1 MFEIA
6 GSACSESQ
14 FDEATPVGK
23 ANGSEQNFL
32 YPNSCILDL
41 VMRLLSSHLIAGLA
55 VLLFVASAARQGS
68 GYSVLTHEQV
78 VDLLWED
85 QLRPLLLKRF
95 PGASEEDIRKA
106 HAYAY
111 GGSLLQ
117 DMGYYPF
124 GSKFFSDLVHYVRS
138 GDFVQALLRD
148 ASDLNEYA
156 FALGAL
162 SHYSSDNSG
171 HPTINRV
178 VGLEFPKLRRKYGS
192 TVTYA
197 DDPKQHIRTEFGF
210 DMVQVAKNRYT
221 SDRYHDM
228 IGFEIA
234 KPLWERAF
242 QETYDLRLEDVFGSV
257 DLAIGSYRRS
267 VSTLIPEMTRVA
279 LASRHDVIVKDTPNF
294 DKKKFLYYLSRSNYE
309 HEWGTVYRKPGV
321 GARILAVLL
330 RLIPKIGPF
339 KAVNFK
345 IPTKQTE
352 DMYIKSVDVT
362 IENYAGLLREEN
374 RGKLDLPN
382 RDCDTG
388 GETRAGEYVLTDK
401 TYAHLIDQLTI
412 KHPDS
417 VSVALRDNLLQFYS
431 DPTAPIATK
440 KNARAWRKLQEELET
455 LKQRTAVQPGQQ
467 PVVTE

>member
-1 MFEIA
+1 
-6 GSACSESQ
+6 
-14 FDEATPVGK
+14 
-23 ANGSEQNFL
+23 
-32 YPNSCILDL
+32 
-41 VMRLLSSHLIAGLA
+41 MRSISRHLITGLA
-55 VLLFVASAARQGS
+55 VVLLVASAPSPGA

-78 VDLLWED
+78 VDLMWED
-85 QLRPLLLKRF
+85 QLQPLLLKRF
-95 PGASEEDIRKA
+95 PGAGEEDLRKA

-138 GDFVQALLRD
+138 GDFVKALLQD
-148 ASDLNEYA
+148 SSDLNEYA

-162 SHYSSDNSG
+162 SHYASDNSG

-178 VGLEFPKLRRKYGS
+178 VALDFPKLRKKYGD

-228 IGFEIA
+228 IGFEVA
-234 KPLWERAF
+234 KPLLERAF
-242 QETYDLRLEDVFGSV
+242 QETYGLRLGDVFGNV

-267 VSTLIPEMTRVA
+267 VSILIPEMTRIA
-279 LASRHDVIVKDTPNF
+279 LVSRRDEIVKDTPNF

-309 HEWGTVYRKPGV
+309 HEWGTVYQKPGV
-321 GARILAVLL
+321 GTRILAVFL
-330 RLIPKIGPF
+330 RLIPKVGPF

-352 DMYIKSVDVT
+352 DMYIKSVDTTVGA
-362 IENYAGLLREEN
+362 YAGLLRAE
-374 RGKLDLPN
+374 GKGELDLPN

-388 GETRAGEYVLTDK
+388 AETRAGEYSLADE
-401 TYAHLIDQLTI
+401 TYAHLTDELT
-412 KHPDS
+412 KKNPDS
-417 VSVALRDNLLQFYS
+417 WSSPLRDNLLQFYS
-431 DPTAPIATK
+431 DPMAPVATK
-440 KNARAWRKLQEELET
+440 KNAKEWRKLQDELDT
-455 LKQRTAVQPGQQ
+455 LRKRTAAALSDDPF
-467 PVVTE
+467 

>member
-1 MFEIA
+1 MCTF
-6 GSACSESQ
+6 
-14 FDEATPVGK
+14 TP
-23 ANGSEQNFL
+23 
-32 YPNSCILDL
+32 L
-41 VMRLLSSHLIAGLA
+41 VLRSISNHLPVGLA
-55 VLLFVASAARQGS
+55 VLLFVASFSIQGS

-78 VDLLWED
+78 VDLMWRD
-85 QLRPLLLKRF
+85 QLQPLLLKHF
-95 PGASEEDIRKA
+95 PGASEEDLRKA

-138 GDFVQALLRD
+138 GDFVEALLRD
-148 ASDLNEYA
+148 ASDLDEYA

-162 SHYSSDNSG
+162 SHYASDNSG

-178 VGLEFPKLRRKYGS
+178 VAMEFPELRRKYGDI
-192 TVTYA
+192 VTYA
-197 DDPKQHIRTEFGF
+197 DNPKQHIRTEFGF

-221 SDRYHDM
+221 SDAYHDM

-234 KPLWERAF
+234 KPLLERAF
-242 QETYDLRLEDVFGSV
+242 RETYGLTLEDVFGSV

-279 LASRHDVIVKDTPNF
+279 LISRHDVIVKDTPNF
-294 DKKKFLYYLSRSNYE
+294 NKKKFLYYLSRSNYE
-309 HEWGTVYRKPGV
+309 HEWGTVYRKPGI

-330 RLIPKIGPF
+330 KLIPKVGPF
-339 KAVNFK
+339 KAVNFT

-352 DMYIKSVDVT
+352 DMYIKSLDAT
-362 IENYAGLLREEN
+362 IESYARLLREVN

-388 GETRAGEYVLTDK
+388 RDTRAGEYVLSDE
-401 TYAHLIDQLTI
+401 TYARLVSELTR
-412 KHPDS
+412 KNTD
-417 VSVALRDNLLQFYS
+417 ALNPAIRANILQFYA
-431 DPTAPIATK
+431 DPSATIATM
-440 KNARAWRKLQEELET
+440 KNARAWRQLQDELDKFKPPAPVHSVQE
-455 LKQRTAVQPGQQ
+455 QSAVG
-467 PVVTE
+467 PVNQ

>member
-1 MFEIA
+1 MCTF
-6 GSACSESQ
+6 
-14 FDEATPVGK
+14 TP
-23 ANGSEQNFL
+23 
-32 YPNSCILDL
+32 L
-41 VMRLLSSHLIAGLA
+41 VLRSISNHLPVGLA
-55 VLLFVASAARQGS
+55 VLLFVASFSIQGS

-78 VDLLWED
+78 VDLMWRD
-85 QLRPLLLKRF
+85 QLQPLLLKHF
-95 PGASEEDIRKA
+95 PGASEEDLRKA

-138 GDFVQALLRD
+138 GDFVEALLRD
-148 ASDLNEYA
+148 ASDLDEYA

-162 SHYSSDNSG
+162 SHYASDNSG

-178 VGLEFPKLRRKYGS
+178 VAMEFPELRRKYGDI
-192 TVTYA
+192 VTYA
-197 DDPKQHIRTEFGF
+197 DNPKQHIRTEFGF

-221 SDRYHDM
+221 SDAYHDM

-234 KPLWERAF
+234 KPLLERAF
-242 QETYDLRLEDVFGSV
+242 RETYGLTLEDVFGSV

-279 LASRHDVIVKDTPNF
+279 LISRHDVIVKDTPNF
-294 DKKKFLYYLSRSNYE
+294 NKKKFLYYLSRSNYE
-309 HEWGTVYRKPGV
+309 HEWGTVYRKPGI

-330 RLIPKIGPF
+330 KLIPKVGPF
-339 KAVNFK
+339 KAVNFT

-352 DMYIKSVDVT
+352 DMYIKSLDAT
-362 IENYAGLLREEN
+362 IESYARLLREVN

-388 GETRAGEYVLTDK
+388 RDTRAGEYVLSDE
-401 TYAHLIDQLTI
+401 TYARLVSELTR
-412 KHPDS
+412 KNTD
-417 VSVALRDNLLQFYS
+417 ALNPAIRANILQFYAEPS
-431 DPTAPIATK
+431 ATIATM
-440 KNARAWRKLQEELET
+440 KNARAWRQLQDELDKFKPPAPVHSVQE
-455 LKQRTAVQPGQQ
+455 QSAVG
-467 PVVTE
+467 PVNQ